1 MISERR
7 RTGNL
12 GEDLACAFLIARGYS
27 VLARNFSIARGEID
41 IIAQKGST
49 IHFVEVKAVSREMNL
64 EPGTSTGYRPE
75 ELVHTEKVRK
85 IRAVGEFYLVS
96 REMDHRAQVDVVAV
110 EMEKSSLRAFC
121 RLIEHVESL

>member
-1 MISERR
+1 MV
-7 RTGNL
+7 N
-12 GEDLACAFLIARGYS
+12 
-27 VLARNFSIARGEID
+27 N
-41 IIAQKGST
+41 
-49 IHFVEVKAVSREMNL
+49 
-64 EPGTSTGYRPE
+64 
-75 ELVHTEKVRK
+75 EKVRK